1 MGTETANAEFL
12 ARPVRRIYK
21 RGKQKELKSGFEK
34 NLIESPSSFESA
46 ISEAAEVYLIGSYE
60 SLCPKVS
67 SLNC

>member
-1 MGTETANAEFL
+1 MGTEAANAEFL

-21 RGKQKELKSGFEK
+21 RGKQKELKSGFEE

-46 ISEAAEVYLIGSYE
+46 ISEVAGVGQIGSYE